1 MVAQKRGQ
9 RGAFT
14 GGSERASGDGDQ
26 EDRPNA
32 ETRVALSKRLIPG
45 RGRSN
50 GISSNVKEERQDDNS
65 IEYSVGS
72 LVTYWGLITSMVAR

>member
-1 MVAQKRGQ
+1 M
-9 RGAFT
+9 
-14 GGSERASGDGDQ
+14 
-26 EDRPNA
+26 
-32 ETRVALSKRLIPG
+32 RLIPG

-72 LVTYWGLITSMVAR
+72 LVTYWGLITSMVANDTYLYIQKPFRNPLVYYPESSCGSRSYLTVPDGTRR

>member
-9 RGAFT
+9 GRAFI
-14 GGSERASGDGDQ
+14 GGSKRASGVGGQ

-32 ETRVALSKRLIPG
+32 ETRVALSMRLIPG

-72 LVTYWGLITSMVAR
+72 LVTYWGLITSMVAQ